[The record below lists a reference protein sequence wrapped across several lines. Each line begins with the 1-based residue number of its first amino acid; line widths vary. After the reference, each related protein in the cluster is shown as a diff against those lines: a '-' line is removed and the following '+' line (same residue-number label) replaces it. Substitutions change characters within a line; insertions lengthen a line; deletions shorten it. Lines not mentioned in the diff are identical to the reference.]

1 MNDFLKLFIDPLKIL
16 KISWL
21 NLKSNSLKLN
31 KQTIELVSIG
41 LYQMISTKSSVVRIC
56 NFLKIVILTTTKKKK
71 KKKFIEN
78 GTTMRQKAINKE
90 REKKNAINLV
100 KKVKSNKYLQNIFK
114 RNLLNI
120 YGVK

>member
-1 MNDFLKLFIDPLKIL
+1 
-16 KISWL
+16 
-21 NLKSNSLKLN
+21 
-31 KQTIELVSIG
+31 
-41 LYQMISTKSSVVRIC
+41 
-56 NFLKIVILTTTKKKK
+56 
-71 KKKFIEN
+71 
-78 GTTMRQKAINKE
+78 MRQKAINKE